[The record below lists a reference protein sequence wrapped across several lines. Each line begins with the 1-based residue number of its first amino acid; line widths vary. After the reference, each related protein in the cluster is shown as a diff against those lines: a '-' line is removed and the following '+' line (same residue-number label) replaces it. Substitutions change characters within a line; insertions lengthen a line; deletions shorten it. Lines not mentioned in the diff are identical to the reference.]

1 MNPPNNYGAS
11 SSMSFISPWPRLL
24 AGYPHIET
32 VLVEAKRR
40 RLVSSVRGALQR
52 MRDGGYWIHD
62 DIVKA
67 ALRQAGE

>member
-1 MNPPNNYGAS
+1 MKGRVVSNTG
-11 SSMSFISPWPRLL
+11 
-24 AGYPHIET
+24 

-40 RLVSSVRGALQR
+40 RLFSSVRGALQR

-67 ALRQAGE
+67 ALRQAGEE